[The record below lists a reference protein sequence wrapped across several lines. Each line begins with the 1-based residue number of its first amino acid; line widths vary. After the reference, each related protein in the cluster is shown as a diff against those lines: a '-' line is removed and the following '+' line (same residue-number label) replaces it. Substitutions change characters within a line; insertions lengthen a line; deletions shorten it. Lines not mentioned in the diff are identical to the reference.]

1 MTLPL
6 KILFYD
12 DAVDFGGHE
21 LMTMAAVRYAVAQP
35 NVEAAFMF
43 CRANARL
50 ARQITEL
57 AAQCPAFKALPQ
69 DYASGRFQAF
79 RTLVSGRAI
88 RSITASMVA
97 YAPDVVVLAQG
108 AIAFGSAGLIAA
120 KRAGLHTISYIPMT
134 HPERFFSASRFKAA
148 LREPVN
154 RIYYRL
160 PDEYITISPRMEGY
174 LRHKGL
180 RQPVTVVPTAI
191 DLAAC
196 RSTSRD
202 TARVKLG
209 LGAGDKVFAL
219 IGRVQFWQKRQDLA
233 VRGLALAR
241 RSDANLKLLVVG
253 DGPDLAALVALARAE
268 GVEDAVAFAGW
279 TDGLSAVYS
288 AIDALVIPSR
298 YEGVPL
304 VMLEAMYFGRP
315 VLASNVD
322 GMADTLPAHWLF
334 PSGDAA
340 ALASRMVEMASA
352 QEPALL
358 EAHRQLVLDSFS
370 MSAFEASFM
379 AAVRSAVSR
388 HGTVPDAAETA
399 AANAAQEPVGRNGVA

>member
-21 LMTMAAVRYAVAQP
+21 SMTMAAVRHAVAQP
-35 NVEAAFMF
+35 NVKAAFMF

-50 ARQITEL
+50 SRQIAEL
-57 AAQCPAFKALPQ
+57 AAQCPAFEPLPQ
-69 DYASGRFQAF
+69 SYASGRFQAF

-88 RSITASMVA
+88 RAISASMLA

-134 HPERFFSASRFKAA
+134 HPERFLSASRIKAA

-160 PDEYITISPRMEGY
+160 PDEYITISRRMEDY

-180 RQPVTVVPTAI
+180 RQPVTVVPAAI
-191 DLAAC
+191 DLAAF
-196 RSTSRD
+196 RSADRN
-202 TARVKLG
+202 TARAALG
-209 LGAGDKVFAL
+209 LGAGDWVIAL

-233 VRGLALAR
+233 IKGLALAR
-241 RSDANLKLLVVG
+241 GRVANLKLLVVG
-253 DGPDLAALVALARAE
+253 DGPDLATLKALARAE
-268 GVEDAVAFAGW
+268 GVEDAVVFAGW
-279 TDGLSAVYS
+279 SDDLSAVYS
-288 AIDALVIPSR
+288 AIDALMIPSR

-304 VMLEAMYFGRP
+304 VMLQAMYFGRP
-315 VLASNVD
+315 VLASAVD
-322 GMADTLPAHWLF
+322 GMADTLPPHWLF
-334 PSGDAA
+334 PSGDATT
-340 ALASRMVEMASA
+340 LASRMVEMASA
-352 QEPALL
+352 HEPALL
-358 EAHRQLVLDSFS
+358 EAHRQLVIGSFS
-370 MSAFEASFM
+370 MPAFEAAFM
-379 AAVRSAVSR
+379 AALQSAVSR
-388 HGTVPDAAETA
+388 RGTVPDAAADA
-399 AANAAQEPVGRNGVA
+399 ASNAAQEPVGRNGAA